1 MSAIISAKIQPHDCR
16 ENSFKKLIA
25 GSGYYAMMESNFLA
39 TDRREGGIRRNF
51 RLILSTR
58 AFSCAYFSAA

>member
-1 MSAIISAKIQPHDCR
+1 MTRTSAIISPKIQARDCR

-39 TDRREGGIRRNF
+39 TAVAKAPFAE
-51 RLILSTR
+51 TP
-58 AFSCAYFSAA
+58 A